1 MRTTTQPPSRWLAI
15 QLAPG
20 SAVRLFVQPQRW
32 PHHASLAE
40 DTPTGARQLLDVS
53 PTLWLA
59 RSGKR
64 ASDRAEWCRR
74 MSLIDRKGSELAHT
88 GLAATRRRWRRLSGS
103 PKTHAGWGCGLGT
116 CSSSSRLPCA
126 AANRSEQ
133 PVRSPSSV
141 RSRMPPARTGRSGAT
156 HARRRCL
163 PREKRPSG
171 STGRR
176 SNGSR
181 APAGQSRWRARVSFT
196 ANGCGAGTAASTPAS
211 SYESLTRC
219 SWTGHGGICRARSPR
234 AAGHRRDGAQ
244 AHRRALD
251 ELTPQERQ
259 VARLAAGGQTNPEIG
274 AQLFLSPRTVEW
286 HLSKVFSK
294 LGISSRKELSSASA
308 DVGAI
313 VASV

>member
-1 MRTTTQPPSRWLAI
+1 
-15 QLAPG
+15 
-20 SAVRLFVQPQRW
+20 
-32 PHHASLAE
+32 
-40 DTPTGARQLLDVS
+40 
-53 PTLWLA
+53 
-59 RSGKR
+59 
-64 ASDRAEWCRR
+64 

-181 APAGQSRWRARVSFT
+181 APAGQSRWRARLLY
-196 ANGCGAGTAASTPAS
+196 G
-211 SYESLTRC
+211 EWLR
-219 SWTGHGGICRARSPR
+219 R
-234 AAGHRRDGAQ
+234 GHRRVDAREQLRVAYAILVDGGMEAF
-244 AHRRALD
+244 AERARRELLATGETARKRTVETLD

-274 AQLFLSPRTVEW
+274 ARARDPARRRRIRLTARGSTGVSTKSSPT
-286 HLSKVFSK
+286 
-294 LGISSRKELSSASA
+294 
-308 DVGAI
+308 
-313 VASV
+313 